1 MKACKTQ
8 FLTWHSMSARKEILS
23 TISVSELLNIKP
35 EIATTVIS
43 SRLFKTVI
51 VIVSFAKNT
60 LVVIVFK

>member
-8 FLTWHSMSARKEILS
+8 FLTWHSTSARKEILS

-43 SRLFKTVI
+43 SRLLKPLLLLSV
-51 VIVSFAKNT
+51 
-60 LVVIVFK
+60 L